1 MLQKRNHSFDL
12 LRIFCSFSVVC
23 VHTMPMYSTYVTLNA
38 GAFQNYLSLFM
49 ESFMRVGLPILV
61 MISGILLLNRDVKD
75 VLAFYRRRFT
85 IILVP
90 FLIIAPMHYL
100 VMGHWTHAAV
110 SVSDFLTKILNSTA
124 ISIHFWFVYVIVG
137 LYVVS
142 PMFSF
147 MVHKLDSARAWII
160 IKILAFTLIYNN
172 YFSSAISGLQIPNFG
187 IWLIYFIM
195 GGLLTKIYIPRKIAW
210 CTLSIGY
217 FSTILI
223 YWLNVNHYLSSNM
236 GVFDSGFN
244 MFLFSTSVV
253 YLFMSA
259 DFKPGEKIGNRLR
272 FISTN
277 TYVLYLIHIAVQ
289 ITLVQFIA
297 NDWLIGN
304 VFSYTLTFTVMIF
317 TLSLALAI
325 FLNTFLINR
334 INSFIINFDFYKY
347 SSRSGVES

>member
-1 MLQKRNHSFDL
+1 MLQKRNYSFDL

-23 VHTMPMYSTYVTLNA
+23 VHTTPMYSTYVTLNA

-75 VLAFYRRRFT
+75 VFAFYKRRFT

-100 VMGHWTHAAV
+100 IVSHWMHAEV
-110 SVSDFLTKILNSTA
+110 SVNDFLTKILNSTA
-124 ISIHFWFVYVIVG
+124 ISIHFWFVYVIIG
-137 LYVVS
+137 IYVVS

-147 MVHKLDSARAWII
+147 MVHKLDSARAWTI

-195 GGLLTKIYIPRKIAW
+195 GGLLTKVHIPRKVAW
-210 CTLSIGY
+210 STLSVGY

-223 YWLNVNHYLSSNM
+223 YWLNVNHYLSSSM

-244 MFLFSTSVV
+244 MFLFSTSIV

-277 TYVLYLIHIAVQ
+277 TYVLYLIHITVQ
-289 ITLVQFIA
+289 ITLSQFMA
-297 NDWLIGN
+297 TDWLIGN
-304 VFSYTLTFTVMIF
+304 VFSFTLTFTVLIF
-317 TLSLALAI
+317 AISLAIAI
-325 FLNTFLINR
+325 VLNKLLINKL
-334 INSFIINFDFYKY
+334 NSFIINFDFYKY
-347 SSRSGVES
+347 YAGRGAES